1 VTKITRIRIPID
13 ANRIG
18 ISYIARNELA
28 TLPAVPNVVIIEN
41 AIGPHEHV
49 PADAP
54 SMVPNILDPIFL
66 VLLINL
72 TR

>member
-1 VTKITRIRIPID
+1 M
-13 ANRIG
+13 
-18 ISYIARNELA
+18 
-28 TLPAVPNVVIIEN
+28 LPAVPNVVIIEN

-49 PADAP
+49 PADTP

-66 VLLINL
+66 VSLINL